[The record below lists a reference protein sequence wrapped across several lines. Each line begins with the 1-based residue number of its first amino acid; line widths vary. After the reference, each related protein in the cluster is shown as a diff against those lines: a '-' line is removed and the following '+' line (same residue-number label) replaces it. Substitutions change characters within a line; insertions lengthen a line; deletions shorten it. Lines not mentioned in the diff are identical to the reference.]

1 MKKILFL
8 ALTTWAF
15 AACSD
20 QKPTFTVE
28 GTIDGVKDTTIY
40 LYNNALSG
48 AVKVDSAKIGE
59 DGAFTLKGE
68 APKDPEL
75 YCINLGNQ
83 IIYVGIDSTETVTIH
98 AKAPNIARD
107 YEVEGSVNSQKIKEL
122 SLKQQ
127 DLRAKVIAIQN
138 NLDLNREQITE
149 ALQQLVDAYKA
160 EIANDYIYENPGS
173 IYAYFALFQTLGGYN
188 LFDRSNAQDVRAFA
202 AVATSWDTFHPES
215 ERTKHL
221 HNTTIKGM
229 NDTRQQAARE
239 MMQAEAV
246 SKVETTGLIEL
257 ELPDVS
263 GQTRTL
269 TELNGKVVLLD
280 FHMFGMKESA
290 ARILS
295 LRDLYAKYHAQGL
308 EIYQV
313 GLDENE
319 HFWKQRT
326 ESLPWICVYDPSAQS
341 ALHYNVQNVPEYF
354 LIDRNSQLYKRSTQM
369 KDVEAEIKSLL
380 ANPTSSA
387 K

>member
-1 MKKILFL
+1 MKKIAITAL
-8 ALTTWAF
+8 AALVF

-59 DGAFTLKGE
+59 DGTFTLKGE

-75 YCINLGNQ
+75 YCINLGN
-83 IIYVGIDSTETVTIH
+83 
-98 AKAPNIARD
+98 APNIARD
-107 YEVEGSVNSQKIKEL
+107 YEVEGSVNTQKIKEL

-127 DLRAKVIAIQN
+127 DLRARVIAIQN
-138 NLDLNREQITE
+138 NLDLNREQITV
-149 ALQQLVDAYKA
+149 ALQQLVDAYKV
-160 EIANDYIYENPGS
+160 EIANDYIYENPAS

-188 LFDRSNAQDVRAFA
+188 LFDRSNQQDVRAFA

-221 HNTTIKGM
+221 HNTTLKGM

-239 MMQAEAV
+239 MMAAEAAT
-246 SKVETTGLIEL
+246 KVEATGLIEL

-263 GQTRTL
+263 GHTRTL

-319 HFWKQRT
+319 HFWKQQT
-326 ESLPWICVYDPSAQS
+326 ETLPWICVYDPSAQS

-354 LIDRNSQLYKRSTQM
+354 LIDRNSQLYKRSSQM
-369 KDVEAEIKSLL
+369 KDVEAEIQNLL
-380 ANPTSSA
+380 RV

>member
-1 MKKILFL
+1 MKKIAITAL
-8 ALTTWAF
+8 AALVF

-59 DGAFTLKGE
+59 DGTFTLKGE

-107 YEVEGSVNSQKIKEL
+107 YEVEGSVNTQKIKEL

-127 DLRAKVIAIQN
+127 DLRARVIAIQN
-138 NLDLNREQITE
+138 NLDLNREQITV
-149 ALQQLVDAYKA
+149 ALQQLVDAYKV
-160 EIANDYIYENPGS
+160 EIANDYIYENPAS

-188 LFDRSNAQDVRAFA
+188 LFDRSNQQDVRAFA

-221 HNTTIKGM
+221 HNTTLKGM

-239 MMQAEAV
+239 MMAAEAAT
-246 SKVETTGLIEL
+246 KVEATGLIEL

-263 GQTRTL
+263 GHTRTL

-280 FHMFGMKESA
+280 FHMFGMQESA
-290 ARILS
+290 ART
-295 LRDLYAKYHAQGL
+295 R
-308 EIYQV
+308 
-313 GLDENE
+313 
-319 HFWKQRT
+319 
-326 ESLPWICVYDPSAQS
+326 
-341 ALHYNVQNVPEYF
+341 
-354 LIDRNSQLYKRSTQM
+354 
-369 KDVEAEIKSLL
+369 
-380 ANPTSSA
+380 
-387 K
+387 

>member
-290 ARILS
+290 VRILS

-319 HFWKQRT
+319 HFWKQQT
-326 ESLPWICVYDPSAQS
+326 ESLPWICVYDPLAQS

>member
-1 MKKILFL
+1 M
-8 ALTTWAF
+8 
-15 AACSD
+15 
-20 QKPTFTVE
+20 
-28 GTIDGVKDTTIY
+28 
-40 LYNNALSG
+40 
-48 AVKVDSAKIGE
+48 KVDSAKIGE
-59 DGAFTLKGE
+59 DGTFTLKGE

-107 YEVEGSVNSQKIKEL
+107 YEVEGSVNTQKIKEL

-127 DLRAKVIAIQN
+127 DLRARVIAIQN
-138 NLDLNREQITE
+138 NLDLNRKQITV
-149 ALQQLVDAYKA
+149 ALQQLVDAYKVK
-160 EIANDYIYENPGS
+160 IANDYIYENPAS

-188 LFDRSNAQDVRAFA
+188 LFDRSNQQDVRAFA

-221 HNTTIKGM
+221 HNTTLKGM

-239 MMQAEAV
+239 MMAAEAAT
-246 SKVETTGLIEL
+246 KVEATGLIEL

-263 GQTRTL
+263 GHTRTL

-319 HFWKQRT
+319 HFWKQQT
-326 ESLPWICVYDPSAQS
+326 ETLPWICVYDPSAQS

-354 LIDRNSQLYKRSTQM
+354 LIDRNSQLYKRSSQM
-369 KDVEAEIKSLL
+369 KDVEAEIRALL

>member
-1 MKKILFL
+1 MK
-8 ALTTWAF
+8 
-15 AACSD
+15 
-20 QKPTFTVE
+20 
-28 GTIDGVKDTTIY
+28 
-40 LYNNALSG
+40 
-48 AVKVDSAKIGE
+48 
-59 DGAFTLKGE
+59 
-68 APKDPEL
+68 
-75 YCINLGNQ
+75 
-83 IIYVGIDSTETVTIH
+83 
-98 AKAPNIARD
+98 
-107 YEVEGSVNSQKIKEL
+107 
-122 SLKQQ
+122 
-127 DLRAKVIAIQN
+127 
-138 NLDLNREQITE
+138 
-149 ALQQLVDAYKA
+149 
-160 EIANDYIYENPGS
+160 
-173 IYAYFALFQTLGGYN
+173 
-188 LFDRSNAQDVRAFA
+188 
-202 AVATSWDTFHPES
+202 
-215 ERTKHL
+215 
-221 HNTTIKGM
+221 
-229 NDTRQQAARE
+229 DTRQQAARE

-319 HFWKQRT
+319 HFWKQQT

>member
-1 MKKILFL
+1 MKKIAITAL
-8 ALTTWAF
+8 AALVF

-59 DGAFTLKGE
+59 DGTFTLKGE

-107 YEVEGSVNSQKIKEL
+107 YEVEGSVNTQKIKEL

-127 DLRAKVIAIQN
+127 DLRARVIAIQN
-138 NLDLNREQITE
+138 NLDLNREQITV
-149 ALQQLVDAYKA
+149 ALQQLVDAYKV
-160 EIANDYIYENPGS
+160 EIANDYIYENPAS

-188 LFDRSNAQDVRAFA
+188 LFDRSNQQDVRAFA

-221 HNTTIKGM
+221 HNTTLKGM

-239 MMQAEAV
+239 MMAAEAAT
-246 SKVETTGLIEL
+246 KVEATGLIEL

-263 GQTRTL
+263 GHTRTL

-295 LRDLYAKYHAQGL
+295 LRDLYAKYHSQGL

-319 HFWKQRT
+319 HFWKQQT
-326 ESLPWICVYDPSAQS
+326 DNLPWICVYDPTYASAQR
-341 ALHYNVQNVPEYF
+341 YNVQNLPEYF
-354 LIDRNSQLYKRSTQM
+354 LIDRSNTLYKRSSQM
-369 KDVEAEIKSLL
+369 NDVEAEIRTLL

>member
-1 MKKILFL
+1 M
-8 ALTTWAF
+8 
-15 AACSD
+15 
-20 QKPTFTVE
+20 
-28 GTIDGVKDTTIY
+28 
-40 LYNNALSG
+40 
-48 AVKVDSAKIGE
+48 
-59 DGAFTLKGE
+59 
-68 APKDPEL
+68 
-75 YCINLGNQ
+75 
-83 IIYVGIDSTETVTIH
+83 
-98 AKAPNIARD
+98 
-107 YEVEGSVNSQKIKEL
+107 
-122 SLKQQ
+122 
-127 DLRAKVIAIQN
+127 IAIQN
-138 NLDLNREQITE
+138 NLDLSREQITV
-149 ALQQLVDAYKA
+149 ALQQLVDAYKVK
-160 EIANDYIYENPGS
+160 IANDYIYENPAS

-188 LFDRSNAQDVRAFA
+188 LFDRSNQQDVRAFA

-221 HNTTIKGM
+221 HNTTLKGM

-239 MMQAEAV
+239 MMAAEAV
-246 SKVETTGLIEL
+246 TKVEATGLIEL

-263 GQTRTL
+263 GHTRTL

-280 FHMFGMKESA
+280 FHMFGMQESA

-319 HFWKQRT
+319 HFWKQQT

-369 KDVEAEIKSLL
+369 KDVEAEIQNLL
-380 ANPTSSA
+380 RV

>member
-1 MKKILFL
+1 MKKIAITAL
-8 ALTTWAF
+8 AALVF

-59 DGAFTLKGE
+59 DGTFTLKGE

-107 YEVEGSVNSQKIKEL
+107 YEVEGSVNTQKIKEL

-127 DLRAKVIAIQN
+127 DLRARVIAIQN
-138 NLDLNREQITE
+138 NLDLNREQITV
-149 ALQQLVDAYKA
+149 ALQQLVDAYKV
-160 EIANDYIYENPGS
+160 EIANDYIYENPAS

-188 LFDRSNAQDVRAFA
+188 LFDRSNQQDVRAFA

-221 HNTTIKGM
+221 HNT
-229 NDTRQQAARE
+229 N
-239 MMQAEAV
+239 
-246 SKVETTGLIEL
+246 
-257 ELPDVS
+257 
-263 GQTRTL
+263 
-269 TELNGKVVLLD
+269 
-280 FHMFGMKESA
+280 
-290 ARILS
+290 
-295 LRDLYAKYHAQGL
+295 
-308 EIYQV
+308 
-313 GLDENE
+313 
-319 HFWKQRT
+319 
-326 ESLPWICVYDPSAQS
+326 
-341 ALHYNVQNVPEYF
+341 
-354 LIDRNSQLYKRSTQM
+354 RS
-369 KDVEAEIKSLL
+369 D
-380 ANPTSSA
+380 
-387 K
+387 